1 MLESLGIDVFD
12 LIVAAVAVSLLPLA
26 VDLVNTL
33 APQAQIGRI
42 AQESIGYMLVC
53 IVTGLITSGLIL
65 WAGVFLPFHMKYYS
79 LQNFPHGVFHL
90 TIAPWLLFHCYYHYF
105 QAIRKGPG
113 HPPKPKRQRK
123 KANPSESATITEGDS
138 KKIPNGATKVEETK
152 EEKEKVNEKV
162 NEKEK
167 EGKEKEGK
175 EIEKEVKEKEK
186 EVKEKEIREAKAE
199 GEKETPMCKICKAPK
214 PHRAHHCKI
223 CQACSLVMDHHCPF
237 LGNCVGQNNQ
247 RHFIL
252 FLIFLFLGD
261 CYATFLSITP
271 FLACVWQLDSF
282 VPNDAELCALVGKHK
297 YIVACTIILLIPL
310 FCITTWQLFVV
321 FTNTTTIESMKKA
334 WATPIYKWPVDTW
347 HDFKKGNVRNFAVLR
362 GRRFGALL
370 L

>member
-1 MLESLGIDVFD
+1 MLESLGIGVFD
-12 LIVAAVAVSLLPLA
+12 LIVAAVAVSLLPLF

-53 IVTGLITSGLIL
+53 IVTGLITSALFL
-65 WAGVFLPFHMKYYS
+65 WAGVFLPFHMRYYS
-79 LQNFPHGVFHL
+79 LQTFPHGVFHL
-90 TIAPWLLFHCYYHYF
+90 IVGPWLLFHCYYHYY
-105 QAIRKGPG
+105 QAISKGPG

-123 KANPSESATITEGDS
+123 KNENDKIIKNDRDETTQNQSNTKTKESEEKIITEGERKDTTRA
-138 KKIPNGATKVEETK
+138 KENETIITKGEGKDKQIETK
-152 EEKEKVNEKV
+152 E
-162 NEKEK
+162 
-167 EGKEKEGK
+167 
-175 EIEKEVKEKEK
+175 
-186 EVKEKEIREAKAE
+186 
-199 GEKETPMCKICKAPK
+199 GEKPDTPMCKICKAPK

-223 CQACSLVMDHHCPF
+223 CQACSLEMDHHCPF

-271 FLACVWQLDSF
+271 FLSCVWQLDSF
-282 VPNDAELCALVGKHK
+282 IPNDAELCVLVGQYK
-297 YIVACTIILLIPL
+297 YIVSCTIILLIPL
-310 FCITTWQLFVV
+310 FCITAWQLFVV

-334 WATPIYKWPVDTW
+334 WSTPIYKWPVDCW
-347 HDFKKGNVRNFAVLR
+347 YDFKKGNIRNFAVLR